1 MIVSSAATV
10 LSAAAGPYERIVT
23 RPLRSLVG
31 VSLRPVGYDQ
41 HWPNLWIFAS
51 RGGKVEG
58 RLSPGS
64 GDAMRRSHAVIGL
77 TAVTLAT
84 LTVPARAQTVA
95 PVAPRYDKQP
105 VAVGYG
111 GAVSSV
117 DLNASRSGIE
127 VLKHGG
133 NAVDAA
139 VAAAATLG
147 VTEPYVAAIGG
158 GGYFTYYDAR
168 THKVSTIDGR
178 ETGPAKM
185 TKDSF
190 IDPKTGRPLPLDD
203 AVTSGLSVGV
213 PGTLATWDSALRR
226 FGTRRLSTL
235 LQPAIKVAQHGFPVD
250 QEFYDQTAVNAD
262 RFKDIVPTKE
272 LFLPGGKPPAV
283 GSTFRNPDLATTYQE
298 IARRGL
304 GWFYGGGLGTEI
316 ARTVQHPPVGP
327 GATRDVRPGVMQASD
342 VGAYRVIPRDP
353 TRVGYRG
360 LDVYGMAPSS
370 SGGST
375 VSEALNIMKNFRFK
389 DPVQALHTYLEAS
402 KLAYADRGAYVGDPA
417 YANVPLKTLLS
428 DRYARSRACLINPD
442 QAAKAPVPPGDLNG
456 RGCPSPP
463 GATQRLPYE
472 GPQTTHLVASDR
484 WGDVVSYTLTIEQFG
499 GSGLTVPNRGFLL
512 NNEMTDFNFTSSTP
526 AGFPDPNLPAAG
538 KRPRSS
544 MAPTIVVKNGRPLF
558 AVGSPGGSTIITTVL
573 QILMNRVDL
582 GMTLPQAVEA
592 PRATQRNTPQTFA
605 EQAFIDR
612 YGAAL
617 KAKGQDP
624 VLFPG
629 PPAGVIGSA
638 AGLEFLGGG
647 KVEAVAERTRRHGG
661 SALVVVP
668 ARPAR

>member
-1 MIVSSAATV
+1 
-10 LSAAAGPYERIVT
+10 
-23 RPLRSLVG
+23 
-31 VSLRPVGYDQ
+31 
-41 HWPNLWIFAS
+41 
-51 RGGKVEG
+51 
-58 RLSPGS
+58 
-64 GDAMRRSHAVIGL
+64 MRRSHAVLGL
-77 TAVTLAT
+77 TAVALAT
-84 LTVPARAQTVA
+84 LTVPAQAHTAA
-95 PVAPRYDKQP
+95 PPVTGYQKQA

-117 DLNASRSGIE
+117 DLDASKSGIE
-127 VLKHGG
+127 MLRRGG

-147 VTEPYVAAIGG
+147 VTEPYVSAIGG

-168 THKVSTIDGR
+168 THKVSTFDGR

-185 TKDSF
+185 TKDIF
-190 IDPKTGRPLPLDD
+190 IDPKTGQPLPFAD

-235 LQPAIKVAQHGFPVD
+235 LQPAIKVAEQGFTVD
-250 QEFYDQTAVNAD
+250 QEFYDQTQVNAD
-262 RFKDIVPTKE
+262 RFKDIVPTRE

-283 GSTFRNPDLATTYQE
+283 GSTFRNPDLARTYQE

-304 GWFYGGGLGTEI
+304 GWFYGGELGTEI
-316 ARTVQHPPVGP
+316 ASTVQHPPVDP
-327 GATRDVRPGVMQASD
+327 KATRNVRPGVMRPSD
-342 VGAYRVIPRDP
+342 VGSYRVVPRDP
-353 TRVGYRG
+353 THVDYRG

-375 VSEALNIMKNFRFK
+375 VGEALNIMKNFRFK
-389 DPVQALHTYLEAS
+389 DTVQALHTYLEAS

-428 DRYARSRACLINPD
+428 DGFARSRACLIKPD
-442 QAAKAPVPPGDLNG
+442 QAAKAPVAPGDLNG
-456 RGCPSPP
+456 HGCAMPQ
-463 GATQRLPYE
+463 GAGQRLPYE
-472 GPQTTHLVASDR
+472 GPQTTHLVTADK
-484 WGDVVSYTLTIEQFG
+484 WGDVASYTLTIEQFG
-499 GSGLTVPNRGFLL
+499 GSGITVPHRGFLL

-526 AGFPDPNLPAAG
+526 AGLPDPNLPAAG

-544 MAPTIVVKNGRPLF
+544 MAPTIVLKKGRPLL

-573 QILMNRVDL
+573 QILMNRIDL
-582 GMTLPQAVEA
+582 GMTLPQAVDA

-605 EQAFIDR
+605 EQAFIDQ

-617 KAKGQDP
+617 KAKGQDLT
-624 VLFPG
+624 LFPG

-668 ARPAR
+668 AR